1 VAAVAAFARQF
12 PGVPLIAL
20 VDFDNDSVAT
30 SLACAK
36 EFGERLWGVRL
47 DTSGTMVDRSLW
59 AEMGEFA
66 PTGVNRRLVEKV
78 RGALDDGGF
87 GHVRV
92 IVSGGFT
99 AERIAAFE
107 TTGVPVDSYAVGSSL
122 LKGSAD
128 YTADVVLREGRP
140 CAKVGRVHR
149 PSARLQPVDLT
160 AHRGTE
166 TPV

>member
-1 VAAVAAFARQF
+1 VAAVAAFARHV
-12 PGVPLIAL
+12 PDVPLIAL

-30 SLACAK
+30 SLACARA
-36 EFGERLWGVRL
+36 FGERLWGVRL
-47 DTSGTMVDRSLW
+47 DTSSTMVDRSLW
-59 AEMGEFA
+59 SEMGEFN

-78 RGALDDGGF
+78 RAALDGEGF
-87 GHVRV
+87 DHVRV

-107 TTGVPVDSYAVGSSL
+107 ATGVPVDSYAVGSAL

-140 CAKVGRVHR
+140 CAKVGRHYR
-149 PSARLQPVDLT
+149 PSARLRPVDLT
-160 AHRGTE
+160 AHSDSRAS
-166 TPV
+166 V